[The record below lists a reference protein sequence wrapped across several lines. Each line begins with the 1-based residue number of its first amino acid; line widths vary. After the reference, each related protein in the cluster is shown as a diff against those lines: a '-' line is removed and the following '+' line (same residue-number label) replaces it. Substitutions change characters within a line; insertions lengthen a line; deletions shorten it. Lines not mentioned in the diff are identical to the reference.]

1 MKKQSTIKGLLILAT
16 LVIMIMALSGC
27 GESKTVS
34 TQNGSNT
41 QNSAVKQLNAEE
53 IVNKMKSENS
63 NMGKVVVYTED
74 TDLNKLLGR
83 PGQYT
88 SKVGFED
95 KRLEQVNANNEF
107 LTEEE
112 RNEPTGGSVEVFDNE
127 KDMLSRK
134 KYIESFSSSPMFSQY
149 VYSKGNALLRIDG
162 KITPTQAKEYEELF
176 NKIVE

>member
-1 MKKQSTIKGLLILAT
+1 MKKQSTIKGLLILVT
-16 LVIMIMALSGC
+16 LVMMIMALSGC
-27 GESKTVS
+27 GESKTASNS
-34 TQNGSNT
+34 TNA
-41 QNSAVKQLNAEE
+41 QNSATKQLNAEE
-53 IVNKMKSENS
+53 IVSKMKSENS
-63 NMGKVVVYTED
+63 NIGKLVVYTED

-112 RNEPTGGSVEVFDNE
+112 RKEPTGGTVEVFNNE
-127 KDMLSRK
+127 KDMLNRK
-134 KYIESFSSSPMFSQY
+134 KYIESFSTSSMFSQY

>member
-1 MKKQSTIKGLLILAT
+1 MKKQRIIKGLLVLTALVMLAMT
-16 LVIMIMALSGC
+16 LSGC
-27 GESKTVS
+27 GENKTASNS
-34 TQNGSNT
+34 TNT
-41 QNSAVKQLNAEE
+41 QNSTIKQLNAEE
-53 IVNKMKSENS
+53 IVNKMKNENS
-63 NMGKVVVYTED
+63 NIGNVIVYTED

-112 RNEPTGGSVEVFDNE
+112 RKEPTGGSVEVFDNE
-127 KDMLSRK
+127 NDMLNRK
-134 KYIESFSSSPMFSQY
+134 RYIESFSSNPMFSQY

-162 KITPTQAKEYEELF
+162 KVTPSQAKEYEEAF
-176 NKIVE
+176 NKILE

>member
-1 MKKQSTIKGLLILAT
+1 MKKQRIIKGLLILTALIM
-16 LVIMIMALSGC
+16 LVMTLSGC
-27 GESKTVS
+27 GESKTTN
-34 TQNGSNT
+34 TQNNSNT
-41 QNSAVKQLNAEE
+41 QNIVPKQLNAEE
-53 IVNKMKSENS
+53 IVNRMKNENS
-63 NMGKVVVYTED
+63 NIGNVVVYTED

-112 RNEPTGGSVEVFDNE
+112 RREPTGGSVEVFDNE
-127 KDMLSRK
+127 NDMLNRK
-134 KYIESFSSSPMFSQY
+134 RYIESFSSNPMFSQY

-162 KITPTQAKEYEELF
+162 KVTPSQAKEYEEVF
-176 NKIVE
+176 NKIME